1 MDTLQPH
8 THHLTAD
15 QCKERAQLV
24 RSTADQMTRETMRR
38 QLLRVAEEYEW
49 LADNIE
55 QGRFGG

>member
-1 MDTLQPH
+1 
-8 THHLTAD
+8 
-15 QCKERAQLV
+15 
-24 RSTADQMTRETMRR
+24 MTRETMRR